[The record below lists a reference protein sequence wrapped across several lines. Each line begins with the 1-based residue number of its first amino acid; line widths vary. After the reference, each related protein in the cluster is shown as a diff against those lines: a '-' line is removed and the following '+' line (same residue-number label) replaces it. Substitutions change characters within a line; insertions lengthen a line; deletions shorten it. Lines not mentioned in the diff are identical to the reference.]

1 MNSIFFVLFLCV
13 TFQVNAQNSIEDLL
27 KQYNTHEIPYISVHE
42 LAMPKIQA
50 IILDARELEEYN
62 ISHIENAVLVGYK
75 NFNLEQ
81 TTKHL
86 TDKKKT
92 IVVYCSLGIR
102 SENIAKKLK
111 KDGYTNVYNLYGG
124 IFEWKNKDFKVMD
137 SEGHET
143 ENIHAF
149 SETWSKWLLK
159 GQKVY
164 Q

>member
-149 SETWSKWLLK
+149 SKTWSKWLLK